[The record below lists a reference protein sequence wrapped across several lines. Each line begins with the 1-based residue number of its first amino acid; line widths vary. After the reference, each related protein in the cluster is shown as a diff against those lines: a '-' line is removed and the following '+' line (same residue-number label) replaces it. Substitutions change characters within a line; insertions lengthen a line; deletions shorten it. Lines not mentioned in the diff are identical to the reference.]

1 MLHPLPFL
9 LCVIIIIIIS
19 SGVLRSSLF
28 ELNLRCLRQCHFTYL
43 FLADARSL
51 SLFLLRRFEC
61 RCQTK
66 LHVLC
71 ETRGNAKSLTEPAPR
86 RIANNARCLSLA
98 DHLYHILVCGCGS
111 PEAHKQTIDG
121 EATPCTDQSKS
132 RHPQGADS
140 GVDQGSGQWL
150 EGGGGRGGGQWQYL
164 EQAHQVGEGGHTRV
178 DGATLSA
185 APPLGQCQ

>member
-9 LCVIIIIIIS
+9 LCVIIIIIS
-19 SGVLRSSLF
+19 SGVRSSLF

-51 SLFLLRRFEC
+51 SLFLLRRIEC

-98 DHLYHILVCGCGS
+98 DHLVHILVCGCGS
-111 PEAHKQTIDG
+111 PEAHKQTVDG
-121 EATPCTDQSKS
+121 EASPSPHQSESGHTEGAHS
-132 RHPQGADS
+132 RVDEESPGQWIEGGGNRRRRGWCLQQAHKVGKGGYS
-140 GVDQGSGQWL
+140 GVDC
-150 EGGGGRGGGQWQYL
+150 
-164 EQAHQVGEGGHTRV
+164 AP
-178 DGATLSA
+178 LSA
-185 APPLGQCQ
+185 APTPRQCR